1 MDGGGGGDREKEEE
15 KAMQCP
21 EGYGTPIL
29 GTNAN
34 AYILMKGLNSR
45 FKSRDT
51 FFSRI
56 MHLSSAF
63 PRVFVI

>member
-34 AYILMKGLNSR
+34 AYILMRGLNSR
-45 FKSRDT
+45 FKSSID
-51 FFSRI
+51 
-56 MHLSSAF
+56 
-63 PRVFVI
+63 RVPLGN